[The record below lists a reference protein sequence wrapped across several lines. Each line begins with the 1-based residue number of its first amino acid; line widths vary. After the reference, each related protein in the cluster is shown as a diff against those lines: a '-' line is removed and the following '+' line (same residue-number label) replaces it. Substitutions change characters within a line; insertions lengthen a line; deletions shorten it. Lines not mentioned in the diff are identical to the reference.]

1 MAGLRRSSFTLLL
14 PTGTSRY
21 VLLHSLYLAV
31 QHYIIMMDNMVCI
44 KPSLAHAL
52 QTSQLQAHKIK
63 KSPMW
68 KA

>member
-1 MAGLRRSSFTLLL
+1 MAGLRRSSSTLLL

-31 QHYIIMMDNMVCI
+31 QHYIIIMMDNMVCV

-52 QTSQLQAHKIK
+52 QTSQLQAHKI
-63 KSPMW
+63 
-68 KA
+68 